1 MRPFSVGASAFINEN
16 WPKIKK
22 ILSLK
27 RIYVQK
33 EIEEVKVSKIIV
45 YALYS
50 YFSSEMAP
58 ENII

>member
-1 MRPFSVGASAFINEN
+1 M
-16 WPKIKK
+16 KTDLKLKK

-27 RIYVQK
+27 GIYVQK
-33 EIEEVKVSKIIV
+33 EIEKIKVSKIIV
-45 YALYS
+45 NAPNS

>member
-1 MRPFSVGASAFINEN
+1 M
-16 WPKIKK
+16 KTDLKLKK

-27 RIYVQK
+27 GIYVQK
-33 EIEEVKVSKIIV
+33 EIDEVKVSKIIV
-45 YALYS
+45 YALNS